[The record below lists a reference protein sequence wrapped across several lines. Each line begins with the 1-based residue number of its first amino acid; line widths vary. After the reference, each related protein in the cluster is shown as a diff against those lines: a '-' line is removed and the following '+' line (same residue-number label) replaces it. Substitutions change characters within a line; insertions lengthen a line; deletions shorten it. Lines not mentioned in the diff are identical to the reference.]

1 MTLEG
6 INQLMTKTKQ
16 TIELWNLFFTPFQV
30 SSVFFARLLIYF
42 NTLIQK
48 HRESTFFVVF
58 IAIFHI
64 RFVSY
69 EIYLFEF

>member
-1 MTLEG
+1 MEFVFY
-6 INQLMTKTKQ
+6 
-16 TIELWNLFFTPFQV
+16 TISSFKCFFRSFTYLFQ
-30 SSVFFARLLIYF
+30 Y
-42 NTLIQK
+42 IQK

-58 IAIFHI
+58 IAIFHL